1 MVGAEKSDTCIS
13 LSQSRQ
19 GQLNGMA
26 NGDDIEEKVGQRE
39 KINSKGQVVA

>member
-1 MVGAEKSDTCIS
+1 MVGAEESDTSIS
-13 LSQSRQ
+13 LSQSRR

-26 NGDDIEEKVGQRE
+26 NDDGIEGKVGQRE